1 MKKTAMMLALV
12 LLAFSTLALAQA
24 LPAETIQRAT
34 EAALHIQ
41 KQFVDPA
48 HFVLDAV
55 TMVEAKHGTEVCYV
69 FHSNSPFDFVGHGSK
84 MGGNEEKKTADLDS
98 KGKLRV
104 LFSYQASRTRACC
117 HQERYPVT
125 DITKEVRAAGGFLPL
140 S

>member
-1 MKKTAMMLALV
+1 MKHTAVLIV
-12 LLAFSTLALAQA
+12 LLLLACPILVSAQVTA
-24 LPAETIQRAT
+24 TEIQRAT
-34 EAALHIQ
+34 DSALYIQ
-41 KQFVDPA
+41 KQFIDPA

-55 TMVEAKHGTEVCYV
+55 TMVEAKHGTEVCFV
-69 FHSNSPFDFVGHGSK
+69 FHSNSVFDFVGRGSK

-125 DITKEVRAAGGFLPL
+125 DITKEVRAAGGFLP
-140 S
+140 